1 MRFEFVMLLL
11 FVFLYAS
18 TFVSSKADTHT
29 ETRNVGHIVLITS
42 PFFGHMIPILDF
54 AKRLS
59 LHHHVTYVVS
69 ASKLNILKQY
79 GFLDENSGSTQS
91 RLEIIGLYDG
101 NDDDYE
107 VSLIAQ

>member
-1 MRFEFVMLLL
+1 M
-11 FVFLYAS
+11 
-18 TFVSSKADTHT
+18 ADTHT

-42 PFFGHMIPILDF
+42 PLFGHMLPLLDF

-69 ASKLNILKQY
+69 ASKLDMLKQR
-79 GFLDENSGSTQS
+79 GFLDENENENSGSTQS
-91 RLEIIGLYDG
+91 RLEIIGLFDG

>member
-1 MRFEFVMLLL
+1 MLLL
-11 FVFLYAS
+11 FVLLHTS
-18 TFVSSKADTHT
+18 TFVCSMADTHT

-42 PFFGHMIPILDF
+42 PLFGHMLPLLDF

-69 ASKLNILKQY
+69 ASKLDMLKQR
-79 GFLDENSGSTQS
+79 GFLDENENENSGSTQS
-91 RLEIIGLYDG
+91 RLEIIGLFDG